1 MKNFLTFKSISG
13 LFIASMILVS
23 CAQSDQV
30 VSNKLIQ
37 KRKYNKGFFINKAS
51 NTENLA
57 DNKVQ
62 QESSKSVAVE
72 AKNEVASTVNFA
84 AVQASANEVAPV
96 AIINT
101 EGKKEETPAIEIK
114 STLATKIVTKKV
126 EKLIE
131 KANKA
136 ELNSKVNE
144 SKKESKSKNKAGD
157 SQVIALILGIFTGGL
172 GFHRFYLGYTWQ
184 GVVQL
189 LTGGGCGIW
198 ALIDIIR
205 IITGDLKPKGGGYT
219 KTL

>member
-1 MKNFLTFKSISG
+1 MKNFLTLKSISG
-13 LFIASMILVS
+13 LFVASMILVS

-51 NTENLA
+51 KTESLA

-62 QESSKSVAVE
+62 QESSKVE
-72 AKNEVASTVNFA
+72 AVVANNEVSSTVNFA
-84 AVQASANEVAPV
+84 TFQASTNEVTPV
-96 AIINT
+96 VINT
-101 EGKKEETPAIEIK
+101 EVKKEEAAAIEIK
-114 STLATKIVTKKV
+114 STLATKVVTRKI

-136 ELNSKVNE
+136 ELNSKVD
-144 SKKESKSKNKAGD
+144 SKKESKSNKRAGD
-157 SQVIALILGIFTGGL
+157 SQVIALILGLVAGGL
-172 GFHRFYLGYTWQ
+172 GIHRFYLGYTWQ

-205 IITGDLKPKGGGYT
+205 IITGDLQPNGGRYS